1 MENNSIQ
8 IIVVTISV
16 ITLLGSIYFCLQK
29 LRTIESLQTQTQK
42 HLMYQQ
48 NIIEKHNN
56 ILKTLSISHDA
67 GLGSPTLV
75 TNASPAPTTSSSFD
89 IPVLNSPSFS
99 SEAPSPS
106 TPAPSTETPV
116 HSAGVGANASGNVNP
131 MNNILPMLSTIMGM
145 MNQDQTDGY
154 SDSDDEDYNDQKETM
169 VHEIEKELSELKK
182 EEVEPI
188 SKTEKGE
195 GRVEGHEGVAIN
207 VTSA

>member
-1 MENNSIQ
+1 MENNSLQ

-67 GLGSPTLV
+67 GLSSPSLV
-75 TNASPAPTTSSSFD
+75 VNTSPVQSSSFD
-89 IPVLNSPSFS
+89 VPILDSTVTPPS
-99 SEAPSPS
+99 APP
-106 TPAPSTETPV
+106 TTTGVPSTESSPSPT
-116 HSAGVGANASGNVNP
+116 GGGATANP
-131 MNNILPMLSTIMGM
+131 INNILPMLSTIMGM

-154 SDSDDEDYNDQKETM
+154 SDTDDEDYNEQKEM
-169 VHEIEKELSELKK
+169 MAQEIEKELSELKK
-182 EEVEPI
+182 EEVEPLP
-188 SKTEKGE
+188 KTEKGE
-195 GRVEGHEGVAIN
+195 GRVEEHEETPVH
-207 VTSA
+207 VK